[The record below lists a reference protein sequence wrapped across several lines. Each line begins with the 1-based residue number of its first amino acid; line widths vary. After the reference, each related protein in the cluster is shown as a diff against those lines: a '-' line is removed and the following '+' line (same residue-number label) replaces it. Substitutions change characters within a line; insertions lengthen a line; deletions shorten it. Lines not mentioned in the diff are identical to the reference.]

1 MINTPLENNLTL
13 FLNLITIMVLIITKI
28 AQKSNPD
35 NAKRF
40 KSSPLYGKFYFNFT
54 LLKIVI

>member
-1 MINTPLENNLTL
+1 MINTPLEINLTI
-13 FLNLITIMVLIITKI
+13 FLDLITIMVLIITKI
-28 AQKSNPD
+28 TQKMNPD

-40 KSSPLYGKFYFNFT
+40 TPSPLHGKFYYNIT